1 MSINIIRLKRIYT
14 PKTVIGEIWHNGTLL
29 AYSIELPWRN
39 NERRRSCIPE
49 GVYPLATR
57 NSAHF
62 GVCPIVLGV
71 PSRSGILIHAAND
84 ADDTD
89 GSAELQGCIAPVT
102 WVRIGNGT
110 VKGMESKH
118 ATKVVNDRIF
128 MLLKTGGCTLEITE
142 L

>member
-1 MSINIIRLKRIYT
+1 MNTIQLKRIYT
-14 PKTVIGEIWHNGTLL
+14 PKTTIGELWHNNVLI

-49 GVYPLATR
+49 GVYPIATR
-57 NSAHF
+57 NSATF
-62 GVCPIVLGV
+62 GKCPIILGV
-71 PSRSGILIHAAND
+71 PNRSGILVHAAND

-89 GSAELQGCIAPVT
+89 GYAELQGCIAPVT

-110 VKGMESKH
+110 VKGMESRH
-118 ATKVVNDRIF
+118 ATKIVNDLIF
-128 MLLKTGGCTLEITE
+128 RLIASGGVSLEISE